1 MDLLVGESLESR
13 LARVGRLPWPE
24 ARGVAIDVAEA
35 LAAAHRAGVLHR
47 DVKPS
52 NVFMATREGA
62 AERAM
67 LVDFGLAKPI
77 VPGKGESVTRTG
89 AIVGTAHYMS
99 PEQARSEPVDERTDV
114 YGLGATLYEMVAG
127 VPPFLGASPFA
138 VMAMLLQ
145 EQAVAPSS
153 LAGNVPPAA
162 DALIL
167 RALAKAPGDRWPS
180 IPAMQAALSETP

>member
-1 MDLLVGESLESR
+1 
-13 LARVGRLPWPE
+13 VGRLPWPE
-24 ARGVAIDVAEA
+24 ARRVTLEIADA

-52 NVFMATREGA
+52 NVFMATREGQ
-62 AERAM
+62 AELAM

-77 VPGKGESVTRTG
+77 VPGHGQAVTRTG

-99 PEQARSEPVDERTDV
+99 PEQARSEAVDERTDV

-138 VMAMLLQ
+138 V
-145 EQAVAPSS
+145 
-153 LAGNVPPAA
+153 
-162 DALIL
+162 
-167 RALAKAPGDRWPS
+167 
-180 IPAMQAALSETP
+180 